1 MILTMELPEQV
12 SQTTYCFARMTELFA
27 VISGDDY
34 FYEFVGRTAGIMME
48 DVLHPSCREE
58 FQEACSK
65 VKPQEPVRLVT
76 FFKDAAGDYQMVD
89 VILAEHGEHS
99 NGEKLYDLTIYN
111 ISSIENKYM
120 HCVDNVKRYRNYLA
134 MYNGYLFDYDVEA
147 DCLSVFSYYTVKATV
162 FIRETL
168 EGFYQKM
175 RASYQDE
182 RAIADLKHFCDR
194 LKKAETNFSMDV
206 RGGKPDYT
214 GIVGMFQIEANVI
227 YKTDRGK
234 LVVGVIRFLDE
245 EIQDNVPVY
254 ALPEGKDS
262 FTGLINKCACQEYVK
277 DAIAAENCR
286 HYMAIV
292 DVDNFKV
299 VNDTC
304 GHLYGD
310 KVILEIAS
318 ILNSALNGRGVV
330 SHFGGDEFLI
340 FTDWIETEMQMRSL
354 LTYIRQRVRETFDNW
369 EKSCKIT
376 LSIGVCSAPDDGTD
390 YYELFEKADKCL
402 YLAKNKG
409 RNRYIIYDEKKHG
422 KISVSGNAV
431 AEIADPVERA
441 EQLATVV
448 AETGILLLT
457 GGKSVIPA
465 ALEEICRKFQIDGI
479 RVYDKSAGTPVYSAG
494 SYRNEID
501 LDSYVTEDRILPYF
515 VHRNYMAYTN
525 FVNFQIY
532 DKKLYEM
539 MASEGIRGTV
549 CCYMTGKDGQNR
561 YFFFDAIDR
570 KIIWTESDKNYFLLL
585 SRLLAEVME

>member
-1 MILTMELPEQV
+1 MILTLKLPEQV
-12 SQTTYCFARMTELFA
+12 SQTTYCFARMTEQLA

-34 FYEFVGRTAGIMME
+34 FYEFVGKTAGIMME
-48 DVLHPSCREE
+48 DVLHPSCKQE
-58 FQEACSK
+58 FWDACGK
-65 VKPQEPVRLVT
+65 VKPGAPVRLVT
-76 FFKDAAGDYQMVD
+76 FFRDAAGDYQMVD
-89 VILAEHGEHS
+89 VILTNHG
-99 NGEKLYDLTIYN
+99 NPDDGEKLYDLTIYN
-111 ISSIENKYM
+111 ISSIEKKYM

-134 MYNGYLFDYDVEA
+134 MYNGYLFDYDVAA
-147 DCLSVFSYYTVKATV
+147 DCLSIFSYYTVKATV

-168 EGFYQKM
+168 DGFYQKM
-175 RASYQDE
+175 RAAYQDE
-182 RAIADLKHFCDR
+182 RALADLERFCGR
-194 LKKAETNFSMDV
+194 LKKAETNFSMNV
-206 RGGKPDYT
+206 RGGKLEDAEN
-214 GIVGMFQIEANVI
+214 VGTFQIEANVI
-227 YKTDRGK
+227 YKSDRGK

-245 EIQDNVPVY
+245 MVQDKVPVY
-254 ALPEGKDS
+254 ALPEGRDS

-277 DAIAAENCR
+277 DALTGEKRR

-318 ILNSALNGRGVV
+318 ILNSALNGRGIV

-354 LTYIRQRVRETFDNW
+354 LTYIRQRVRETFDKW

-376 LSIGVCSAPDDGTD
+376 LSIGVCAAPEDGTD

-422 KISVSGNAV
+422 KVSVSGNAV
-431 AEIADPVERA
+431 TEITDPVERA
-441 EQLATVV
+441 EQLAAVV
-448 AETGILLLT
+448 AEAGISLFA
-457 GGKSVIPA
+457 GRKNAIPA
-465 ALEEICRKFQIDGI
+465 VLEELRQKFQIDGI
-479 RVYDKSAGTPVYSAG
+479 RVYEKRAGAPVYSVG
-494 SYRNEID
+494 SYRKEID
-501 LDSYVTEDRILPYF
+501 LGSYVTEEKILPYF
-515 VHRNYMAYTN
+515 EHRNYMAYTN
-525 FVNFQIY
+525 FVNFQIH
-532 DKKLYEM
+532 DRKLYEM
-539 MASEGIRGTV
+539 MAAEGIRGTV
-549 CCYMTGKDGQNR
+549 CCYMTGKDGEIR